1 MSDST
6 GSEVSLQPSLDI
18 KDNKHVRPILAI
30 DGGLPSEALPS
41 NFDVSQLSNSYKT
54 NNQHFPTSVT
64 TPGFQPLA
72 PQQQQPV
79 MHQPN
84 SFSDRTGSVSRSIS
98 IDKVRRSTSELETL
112 LTDMKVLRKT
122 STSRSQPVFATT
134 TASRTS
140 DSTASVA
147 PVEKPWT
154 ARISYTSMASY
165 ECPSNADTNLSGPPM
180 FSLPVRPLASKRQ
193 SQTSQ
198 EFQPHNLDADK
209 SVQSFDTIDVIRV
222 SNHGPAENNLDSS
235 MLPITPAKKIFS
247 VPQQH
252 QSNQIDL
259 LPPTSSHT
267 LSEAILTIVN
277 KNSHSKTL
285 GSSNYSSFDEENS
298 MLNLVPPPNQLA
310 TSMALETQVTGSSV
324 DSYNE
329 GYYTPAEENNT
340 ITNTSTIVTQ
350 PEGYNTPESSFSPLV
365 TTASQSLT
373 NVKVDET
380 AIVAYPAGA
389 ANVDAQTVTSF
400 NAVTIPGED
409 ASATPTPL
417 TPEISHRRSTTIP
430 LDLSPST
437 VIANRAYDKLQ
448 REKRKASEV
457 STMSAESTALASKA
471 MTANVGEKS
480 VTRGVSIN
488 SKHMR
493 KVSSPLLSQMPLPA
507 LSIYSV
513 DSVRASVTSNSS
525 SLVDDGMATRNK
537 HESKDFSVASLHS
550 QVHNNRTSCYDN
562 GSLENK
568 SNCNNNG
575 LGASKWTAVVSSGR
589 ESANSK
595 KSTINTATLSTLDK
609 SSHKGARHSYPESQS
624 SKHNHHHHRQCDSSN
639 GSYYTSHRSSHSK
652 SSRRVNRDKMAT
664 ISIKSDSKKPRKKIP
679 FTNESIQQLL
689 QDQDK
694 FRTSPYHYRKFSS
707 NIIPGAGDGDRNN
720 DELNELELP
729 PAERLLIDKFV
740 TALARLSTEM
750 TDDEHKRPEGMRRLH
765 NALKAIE
772 GWI

>member
-1 MSDST
+1 MSNFT
-6 GSEVSLQPSLDI
+6 GSDVSLQPSLDI

-30 DGGLPSEALPS
+30 DSGLPSEALPS

-54 NNQHFPTSVT
+54 NNQDFST
-64 TPGFQPLA
+64 TVPAPDFQPLA
-72 PQQQQPV
+72 PQQQQSVLP
-79 MHQPN
+79 QPN

-122 STSRSQPVFATT
+122 SNSRSQPVFATT
-134 TASRTS
+134 TALRTS
-140 DSTASVA
+140 DLTSTAA
-147 PVEKPWT
+147 PIEKPWT

-165 ECPSNADTNLSGPPM
+165 ECASNVDTNTSGPPM

-198 EFQPHNLDADK
+198 QFQPHNLDADK
-209 SVQSFDTIDVIRV
+209 SVQSFDTMDVIRV
-222 SNHGPAENNLDSS
+222 SNDGPAENNLDSS
-235 MLPITPAKKIFS
+235 MLPITPVKTNFS
-247 VPQQH
+247 FPQQH
-252 QSNQIDL
+252 QRNQIDL
-259 LPPTSSHT
+259 SPPTSSHT

-285 GSSNYSSFDEENS
+285 VNSNYSSADEENS
-298 MLNLVPPPNQLA
+298 MLNLVPPTNQLV

-340 ITNTSTIVTQ
+340 MTNTSTIVTQ
-350 PEGYNTPESSFSPLV
+350 FEGYNTPECGFSPLV
-365 TTASQSLT
+365 TSASQSLT

-380 AIVAYPAGA
+380 ASVSYPADA
-389 ANVDAQTVTSF
+389 ANADALTVTSF
-400 NAVTIPGED
+400 NTGTIQGED
-409 ASATPTPL
+409 PSTKPTPP
-417 TPEISHRRSTTIP
+417 TPELSQRRSTTIP
-430 LDLSPST
+430 LNLSPST

-448 REKRKASEV
+448 REKRKASAV
-457 STMSAESTALASKA
+457 SAMSAESTTLVSKA
-471 MTANVGEKS
+471 TAANVGEKA
-480 VTRGVSIN
+480 VTRSVSIN

-513 DSVRASVTSNSS
+513 DSVRASVTSDSS
-525 SLVDDGMATRNK
+525 SLVDDGTKTSHK

-550 QVHNNRTSCYDN
+550 QVHNNHTSRYDN
-562 GSLENK
+562 GASDNK
-568 SNCNNNG
+568 SNYDNND
-575 LGASKWTAVVSSGR
+575 LDASKWTAVVSSGR

-595 KSTINTATLSTLDK
+595 KSTLNTETLSTHNK
-609 SSHKGARHSYPESQS
+609 SSHKGARHSYPESQP
-624 SKHNHHHHRQCDSSN
+624 SKHNHHHHRHHDSSDS
-639 GSYYTSHRSSHSK
+639 SYYTSHRSSHPK
-652 SSRRVNRDKMAT
+652 SSRRVNCDKMAAT
-664 ISIKSDSKKPRKKIP
+664 SIKSDSKKPRKKIP

-689 QDQDK
+689 QDQDNI
-694 FRTSPYHYRKFSS
+694 RNPSYHYRKFSS
-707 NIIPGAGDGDRNN
+707 NIIPGPANGDRNN
-720 DELNELELP
+720 DELDELELP